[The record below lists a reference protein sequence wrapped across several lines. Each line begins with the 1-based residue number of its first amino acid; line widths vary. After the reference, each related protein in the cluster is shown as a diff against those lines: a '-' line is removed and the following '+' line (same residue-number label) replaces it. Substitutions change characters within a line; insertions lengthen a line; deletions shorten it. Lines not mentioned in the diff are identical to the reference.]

1 MRRSTCFLLFVTP
14 TDSSSLLSGFIA
26 ASCFLP
32 ALMIGEEMSPN
43 PPCACLRIGV
53 KGMADNSAGG
63 DVAGCPTS
71 ATAGAL
77 AGARAGACARAARS
91 SLNATSR
98 V

>member
-1 MRRSTCFLLFVTP
+1 
-14 TDSSSLLSGFIA
+14 
-26 ASCFLP
+26 
-32 ALMIGEEMSPN
+32 
-43 PPCACLRIGV
+43 
-53 KGMADNSAGG
+53 MADNSAGG